1 MRNNTNS
8 TLLTL
13 AGSALS
19 DLPTQDQVA
28 SKEIPPA
35 LVPLGRAE
43 AEALVRAY
51 RLNGYRRAQLDP
63 LLLREVETIGELDPN
78 NGAFANESGNYSY
91 SKGIGTD
98 DVPVELEQ
106 LLLDLENTYC
116 GPIGV
121 DCTHVRDASRRSWLW
136 RRMESDMSAASRP
149 EGQRRETLNRLIQAE
164 TWEHYLAHAH
174 GHRKRFSLEGCESLL
189 PLLDT
194 LVQQA
199 GLHKVEEI
207 VLGMPHRGR
216 LNVLVNVLGMPADQL
231 TSLIKGAPHAAPDAW
246 DLIYHLGHSCISET
260 EHGAVKLF
268 LAHNPSHLESV
279 SPVVSGMARALQDAR
294 RDSYGKRVVPIQ
306 LHGDA
311 SFTGQGVVMET
322 LNLSQTRG
330 YGVGGTVHV
339 IVNNQIGFTSSD
351 PRDARSSQYCT
362 DIVRMVDAPV
372 IHVNADHPDY
382 VVLAA
387 KIALAYRMAFGAD
400 IVIDLVGYRR
410 QGHNEHDPAS
420 LTQPLMQRKISA
432 HPTVV
437 TLYSNDLARTGF
449 DPSDADTIRAAYLN
463 RLPAVASG
471 AESPPKRTPA
481 VASVSVAHE
490 TPMWDAP
497 VGTSVPAQQLS
508 ALVDRMIQLPHNFHL
523 HPQVETMI
531 GDWKI
536 SVSDNSRA
544 VDWRLAE
551 NLAYASLL
559 SNGYGVRISGMDAS
573 RGTFLQRQAIWHDQS
588 RSRPDEGMYV
598 PLRHI
603 DPEQGRFDVFDS
615 PLSEE
620 AVLGFEYGYSVKS
633 PRQLVVWE
641 AQYGDFV
648 NGAQVMIDQYVSTG
662 EAKWGYA
669 SSLVVLLPHGYEGV
683 GPEHSSAFLGRFLQL
698 CAQGN
703 MRVVIPSTAAQLFH
717 LLRRQALVHEY
728 KPLIVMTPKSWL
740 YDHAPSH
747 SPMSAFSG
755 SEFKP
760 VIGDST
766 DLDRAKVERV
776 VIASGKIYHEL
787 DAERARR
794 TLSLP
799 ALLRIEQL
807 YPFPRITLA
816 QELAKYPALREVIW
830 IQEEAKNHGAW
841 HFVRDDIEA
850 VLPARANLVY
860 AGRPA
865 AAPAAVCRAAEHLAE
880 QRALIDSALGG
891 SQQTRNSVDTGDL
904 GHEENRG
911 GDGKGKKIR
920 RW

>member
-1 MRNNTNS
+1 
-8 TLLTL
+8 
-13 AGSALS
+13 
-19 DLPTQDQVA
+19 
-28 SKEIPPA
+28 
-35 LVPLGRAE
+35 
-43 AEALVRAY
+43 
-51 RLNGYRRAQLDP
+51 
-63 LLLREVETIGELDPN
+63 
-78 NGAFANESGNYSY
+78 
-91 SKGIGTD
+91 
-98 DVPVELEQ
+98 
-106 LLLDLENTYC
+106 
-116 GPIGV
+116 
-121 DCTHVRDASRRSWLW
+121 
-136 RRMESDMSAASRP
+136 
-149 EGQRRETLNRLIQAE
+149 
-164 TWEHYLAHAH
+164 
-174 GHRKRFSLEGCESLL
+174 
-189 PLLDT
+189 
-194 LVQQA
+194 VQQA

-207 VLGMPHRGR
+207 ILGMPHRGR
-216 LNVLVNVLGMPADQL
+216 LNVLVNVLGMPAEQL
-231 TSLIKGAPHAAPDAW
+231 VSLIKGVPHPAPDAW

-268 LAHNPSHLESV
+268 LTHNPSHLESV

-294 RDSYGKRVVPIQ
+294 RDSYGKRVVPVQI
-306 LHGDA
+306 HGDA

-410 QGHNEHDPAS
+410 QGHNEHDPAA

-437 TLYSNDLARTGF
+437 TLYSNDLAQTSVSPP
-449 DPSDADTIRAAYLN
+449 DVEAIRAAYLSL
-463 RLPAVASG
+463 LPATASE
-471 AESPPKRTPA
+471 AQSAQKMSAA
-481 VASVSVAHE
+481 VSSVIAAHE
-490 TPMWDAP
+490 SHMWEAP
-497 VGTSVPAQQLS
+497 VDTSVPAQKLS
-508 ALVDRMIQLPHNFHL
+508 TLVDRMVQLPRSFHL
-523 HPQVETMI
+523 HPQVEKMI

-536 SVSDNSRA
+536 AVSDTKHI

-573 RGTFLQRQAIWHDQS
+573 RGTFLHRQAIWHDQL
-588 RSRPDEGMYV
+588 RSRPDEGAYV

-662 EAKWGYA
+662 EAKWGYT
-669 SSLVVLLPHGYEGV
+669 SSLVVFLPHGYEGV
-683 GPEHSSAFLGRFLQL
+683 GPEHSCAFLGRFLQL

-703 MRVVIPSTAAQLFH
+703 MRVVVPSTSAQLFH
-717 LLRRQALVHEY
+717 LLRRQALVHEH

-740 YDHAPSH
+740 YDHAPSY
-747 SPMSAFSG
+747 SPLNALSG

-760 VIGDST
+760 VIGDSI
-766 DLDRAKVERV
+766 DLDPTRVERII
-776 VIASGKIYHEL
+776 IASGKIYYEL
-787 DAERARR
+787 EAERTRSK
-794 TLSLP
+794 LSLP
-799 ALLRIEQL
+799 ALLRVEQL
-807 YPFPRITLA
+807 YPFPRIALA
-816 QELAKYPALREVIW
+816 HELGKYPALREVIW

-850 VLPARANLVY
+850 VLPAAAHLVY
-860 AGRPA
+860 EGRPP
-865 AAPAAVCRAAEHLAE
+865 AAPTAVCRTADHLAE
-880 QRALIDSALGG
+880 QRAIIDSALGG
-891 SQQTRNSVDTGDL
+891 SQRITNLVSAGDL
-904 GHEENRG
+904 GHQESRG
-911 GDGKGKKIR
+911 GDGKGKKVR
-920 RW
+920 GR